1 MTDFTFLQFENNL
14 NSRTFK
20 YSCFFQFWP
29 LSMIPALTRMVPV
42 RGPVK
47 YFILCQLTTHT
58 YFNLY
63 QIKLSQ
69 FEAYSKN
76 RYRRQEDRHHGE
88 VVNRPTMLKL
98 NADADKKVDAGD
110 DVDADVD
117 VKDACSTNEQ

>member
-20 YSCFFQFWP
+20 HSFFLQFWP
-29 LSMIPALTRMVPV
+29 LSIIPALTKMVPV
-42 RGPVK
+42 RGIVK
-47 YFILCQLTTHT
+47 YFISCQLTTHT

-69 FEAYSKN
+69 SEAYSNN
-76 RYRRQEDRHHGE
+76 RYRRQKDRHHDE
-88 VVNRPTMLKL
+88 VVNRQTMLKL
-98 NADADKKVDAGD
+98 NAEADKRVDTGDNVDAE
-110 DVDADVD
+110 VD

>member
-1 MTDFTFLQFENNL
+1 
-14 NSRTFK
+14 
-20 YSCFFQFWP
+20 
-29 LSMIPALTRMVPV
+29 MIPALTKMVPV
-42 RGPVK
+42 RGIGK

-76 RYRRQEDRHHGE
+76 RYRRQKDRHYDE

-117 VKDACSTNEQ
+117 VNDACGTNEQ